1 MNSSERIKPIRYN
14 DPSTAHYITFS
25 CNQRRNLFLDDF
37 LFNEFIKSLDA
48 SRARHRFEIWAYVI
62 MPNHVH
68 LLLWLLE
75 SVTISQVLKGIKQP
89 FSHRALK
96 HMKLHYSNLYA
107 NLEIIRKNK
116 VFYAFWLQGGG
127 YDRNVYSDINIRN
140 AIEYIH
146 NNPVRKEL
154 VKSPEDWKWSSYR
167 FWEYGD
173 IEPIKMDIPVMWK

>member
-1 MNSSERIKPIRYN
+1 
-14 DPSTAHYITFS
+14 
-25 CNQRRNLFLDDF
+25 
-37 LFNEFIKSLDA
+37 
-48 SRARHRFEIWAYVI
+48 
-62 MPNHVH
+62 
-68 LLLWLLE
+68 
-75 SVTISQVLKGIKQP
+75 
-89 FSHRALK
+89 
-96 HMKLHYSNLYA
+96 MKLHYSNLYA